1 LITGGLKMLLW
12 FSILQ
17 DEDISK
23 IES

>member
-1 LITGGLKMLLW
+1 MLLW